1 VRIDA
6 RDGAAI
12 KDVAVARITPVA
24 WRQISNRGQNKRKR
38 GKDARRPACSFLF
51 SRTEPAQRCWHHES
65 APLDRG
71 VASIVGA
78 TRMNATRYLPFA
90 GRLLIGLPFLVS
102 GLSKLAAYGATIDF
116 IMSSSLP
123 LPPPLAYAGSVT
135 VELGCGVLMIAGY
148 QARVVAGVLALF
160 CLATAVFFH
169 TNFADPNQT
178 FHFIKNLIMTG
189 GLLQV
194 VAFGAGAVSID
205 NRVSKG
211 RARADNVAL
220 AS

>member
-1 VRIDA
+1 
-6 RDGAAI
+6 
-12 KDVAVARITPVA
+12 
-24 WRQISNRGQNKRKR
+24 
-38 GKDARRPACSFLF
+38 
-51 SRTEPAQRCWHHES
+51 
-65 APLDRG
+65 
-71 VASIVGA
+71 
-78 TRMNATRYLPFA
+78 MNATRYLPLA
-90 GRLLIGLPFLVS
+90 GRLLIGLPFVVS
-102 GLSKLAAYGATIDF
+102 GLSKLAAYGATIDL

-135 VELGCGVLMIAGY
+135 VELSCGVLMIAGY
-148 QARVVAGVLALF
+148 QARIVAGVLALF

-211 RARADNVAL
+211 RARTDNVAL
-220 AS
+220 TS